1 MATTSFFVTTPDYN
15 FVLFVRYK
23 VYKRSLLSSQLC
35 GRFVGKG
42 EFWLMKIVETKWEKK
57 TCHKDVLPLFLSF
70 SATSS
75 PPYSRHF
82 GLEVSYWTQFYWFL
96 LILLFKIKKSC
107 LTRSILVIGDW
118 RLWRKTSEMRAF
130 RLERP
135 LPGMVILWSFF
146 IYHFVDQM

>member
-70 SATSS
+70 F
-75 PPYSRHF
+75 RHF
-82 GLEVSYWTQFYWFL
+82 VSAVFPALWLGSELLDSIL
-96 LILLFKIKKSC
+96 LI
-107 LTRSILVIGDW
+107 
-118 RLWRKTSEMRAF
+118 
-130 RLERP
+130 
-135 LPGMVILWSFF
+135 F
-146 IYHFVDQM
+146 IDPAV